1 MSKFVLSMAV
11 VCVICGCVSLTFQE
25 QQELAQLQYRGITV
39 DRASGGWQK
48 PASPLSAGLLNIL
61 PGGGNFYLASG
72 NAGDSAQWTY
82 GFLNL
87 LTWPISILW
96 ESLRLLLMLIQLI
109 NAICLIFIN
118 MAMGII
124 CYIVW
129 SGKVMKN
136 LAIGKIYQVI
146 LIIIKCK
153 GRDINILIKSGIIKL
168 FL

>member
-96 ESLRLLLMLIQLI
+96 GIPQASIDANTINQRDMLNFYKYGYGNNMLYRLERQ
-109 NAICLIFIN
+109 
-118 MAMGII
+118 G
-124 CYIVW
+124 YEK
-129 SGKVMKN
+129 SRYRQN
-136 LAIGKIYQVI
+136 LPSDSYNYQMQ
-146 LIIIKCK
+146 
-153 GRDINILIKSGIIKL
+153 RQRYQYSY
-168 FL
+168 